1 MRPPSRRPL
10 SVVLALLAVVGVA
23 YWWLRPAAI
32 VVETAPVSRAPLEV
46 TLEEEGQTRIRPR
59 HVVAAPVAG
68 RLLPL
73 ELREGSPVACGDAV
87 ARLAPLPLD
96 ARAREGATA
105 RLEAARATA
114 REARAGVAEAE
125 ALAAQAASTLARKR
139 RLAGEQVVAAE
150 ELELAITA
158 EQSAGEA
165 LVAGRERAVA
175 AECEAAAARSV
186 LLEAERGATIE
197 LRAPADGEVLRR
209 FEESERVLA
218 AGEPILEI
226 GDRRRLEIA
235 VELLSTDAVALAPG
249 QPMRVDAGLAA
260 PLAAAIS
267 HVEPA
272 AFTKI
277 SPLGVEEQ
285 RVIAVGRL
293 TESAPALGDR
303 FRVRA
308 TIVLWRGEDVLQVPA
323 GALFR
328 SGEAGWAVYAVRD
341 GRARRVEVT
350 AGKRGARAVEIV
362 SGLADGD
369 EVILYPSEKVA
380 DGARVERAPAPR

>member
-1 MRPPSRRPL
+1 GGSTASISSPSSSRGSEPMRPPSRRPL

-158 EQSAGEA
+158 EKSAGEA
-165 LVAGRERAVA
+165 LVAARERAVA
-175 AECEAAAARSV
+175 AE
-186 LLEAERGATIE
+186 
-197 LRAPADGEVLRR
+197 
-209 FEESERVLA
+209 
-218 AGEPILEI
+218 
-226 GDRRRLEIA
+226 
-235 VELLSTDAVALAPG
+235 
-249 QPMRVDAGLAA
+249 
-260 PLAAAIS
+260 
-267 HVEPA
+267 
-272 AFTKI
+272 
-277 SPLGVEEQ
+277 
-285 RVIAVGRL
+285 
-293 TESAPALGDR
+293 
-303 FRVRA
+303 
-308 TIVLWRGEDVLQVPA
+308 
-323 GALFR
+323 
-328 SGEAGWAVYAVRD
+328 
-341 GRARRVEVT
+341 
-350 AGKRGARAVEIV
+350 
-362 SGLADGD
+362 
-369 EVILYPSEKVA
+369 
-380 DGARVERAPAPR
+380 